1 MRTFANCILSIAYC
15 LLPIASCVIALS
27 SCYTPRYVYS
37 PAAHNVPVLVNKGD
51 SKLAFNYSSNFS
63 KSNTSEGIVKDNR
76 SAGFDLQ
83 GAYAISNKF
92 ALQVNYYHRTEK
104 NNGDFSANNLDSS
117 VINYTR
123 NLTEFGFGYYR
134 RLLHNDQGIFQVFVG
149 VGFGR
154 FKFTDIGRDQNN
166 VFHNNFHDAGIT
178 KLYVQPAFTIRN
190 KKNFAASISS
200 RVSLIYYRDIKTD
213 YSATDLDNYKLD
225 SLSFR
230 PRLFWEPAI
239 VNTFGFKKLPGLQ
252 LEFQVGLSL
261 LQSRLFIDY
270 RSFNFSGGVLFD
282 VPKLLKRKSSR
293 R

>member
-1 MRTFANCILSIAYC
+1 MRNFVLC
-15 LLPIASCVIALS
+15 LLPVAYCIFAAT
-27 SCYTPRYVYS
+27 SCYTPRYIYS
-37 PAAHNVPVLVNKGD
+37 PAAQNVPILVNKGD
-51 SKLAFNYSSNFS
+51 SKLAFNYSTNFS
-63 KSNTSEGIVKDNR
+63 KKNASEGIVKDNR
-76 SAGFDLQ
+76 SAGIDLH

-92 ALQVNYYHRTEK
+92 AVLANYYHRTEK
-104 NNGDFSANNLDSS
+104 NNGDFSAGNLDSS

-134 RLLHNDQGIFQVFVG
+134 KLMRNQQVIFQVFAG

-154 FKFTDIGRDQNN
+154 FSFTDIGRDQNN

-178 KLYVQPAFTIRN
+178 KVFLQPSFTVRN
-190 KKNFAASISS
+190 KNIAASLSS
-200 RVSLIYYRDIKTD
+200 RFSLVYFRDIKTD
-213 YSATDLDNYKLD
+213 YTATERNNYKLD
-225 SLSFR
+225 SLNYR

-252 LEFQVGLSL
+252 LEFQAGLSL

-270 RSFNFSGGVLFD
+270 RSFNFSAGVLFD
-282 VPKLLKRKSSR
+282 VPKLLKGKGSR